1 MRKLSYTEGMVLL
14 IGSLLGVALAG
25 GIPAVTGVISWQT
38 RTPVPP
44 NASPGIGLMASDRP
58 VAWAVEC
65 TSGEQVVKRS
75 SAAVPAGEV
84 FWVELPRQEKITTAE
99 CAVLGSFANGLAER
113 KLIHASWTWA
123 VPDET
128 SSGKDKAESST
139 PTSSREP

>member
-1 MRKLSYTEGMVLL
+1 MRKLSYTDCMVPL
-14 IGSLLGVALAG
+14 IGSLLGVAMAG

-44 NASPGIGLMASDRP
+44 NASPGVGLMASDRP

-65 TSGEQVVKRS
+65 TSGEQVVKRT

-113 KLIHASWTWA
+113 KLIQASWTWA
-123 VPDET
+123 VPEEA
-128 SSGKDKAESST
+128 SSKEAEAST